1 MDIKIYTDKQYVPL
15 TDLVSLNQDFISKI
29 KDYRDQ
35 HKEFIK
41 LSDLSFVSLVETP
54 KLVKKRYSKNVEIK
68 EKLNIEAKDNDF
80 ILEIAK
86 RIVKDNKKY
95 KLNEK
100 DYKILIK
107 KFEENEKDLTIITDW
122 IIENINLFI
131 QNQQLEDSILKI
143 IPHLSKKDLN
153 FIFKYSNKNSY
164 CSIEKYLKINQT
176 SYETGRKS
184 MERMT
189 KYNIFTKEKVGKKF
203 IYKPTKKIIELIKR
217 SQ

>member
-15 TDLVSLNQDFISKI
+15 SDLVSLNQDFINKI

-95 KLNEK
+95 KINEK
-100 DYKILIK
+100 DYQILIN
-107 KFEENEKDLTIITDW
+107 KFEDNGKDLTIITNW

-131 QNQQLEDSILKI
+131 QKQKLEDDILKI
-143 IPHLSKKDLN
+143 IPYLNKKDLN
-153 FIFKYSNKNSY
+153 FIFKYLSKNSY
-164 CSIEKYLKINQT
+164 CSIEKYIKTNQT
-176 SYETGRKS
+176 SYETARKA

-203 IYKPTKKIIELIKR
+203 IYKPTKKTIELIKR